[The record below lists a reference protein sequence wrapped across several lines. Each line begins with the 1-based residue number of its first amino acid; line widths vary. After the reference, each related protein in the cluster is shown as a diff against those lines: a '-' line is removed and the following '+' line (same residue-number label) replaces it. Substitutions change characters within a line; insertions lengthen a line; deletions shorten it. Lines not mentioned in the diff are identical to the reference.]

1 MKTMGGLPLIKK
13 FFIALLLTTILLNTC
28 SCGLLRK
35 PLDNRSGFSKHLK
48 QTENYIRNEDWGN
61 AKSSLEYSEKTWKQI
76 KPILQVDIDHDY
88 VNDIE
93 KDFIK
98 LEGYIDTKEK
108 PDSLTSILLIQD
120 TWKNIGSL

>member
-1 MKTMGGLPLIKK
+1 MIKK

-35 PLDNRSGFSKHLK
+35 PLDNRSGFSKNLK

-88 VNDIE
+88 INDIE
-93 KDFIK
+93 DDFIK

-108 PDSLTSILLIQD
+108 PDSLASILLIQD
-120 TWKNIGSL
+120 SWKNIGSL